1 MSDRAMSGLSSPPS
15 SRRDLERMLRH
26 LKHEPDLTP
35 EQLNAFSKQME
46 QMFPGGFDRRDEA
59 NAIIAMSVRNGPI
72 ENLHAGKHS
81 SLLED
86 ETLSRLTDTDIKA
99 IMLYATRMVAFML
112 CLRDEAPEVYRRYL
126 QAYGG
131 RYCRMWERGD

>member
-1 MSDRAMSGLSSPPS
+1 
-15 SRRDLERMLRH
+15 MLRD

-35 EQLNAFSKQME
+35 EQLDAFNRQVE

-81 SLLED
+81 PLLED
-86 ETLSRLTDTDIKA
+86 ETLSRLTDADIKT
-99 IMLYATRMVAFML
+99 IMLYATKMVTFML
-112 CLRDEAPEVYRRYL
+112 WLRDEAPEVYRRYV
-126 QAYGG
+126 QVYGS
-131 RYCRMWERGD
+131 RYCRMWERQR